1 MKHRQAG
8 HTSLEYVIVCAAL
21 AFALFVPIG
30 GDGVSPDS
38 ARSTLKIVLDIF
50 RQSYRD
56 VSHAI
61 SLPN

>member
-1 MKHRQAG
+1 MNYRQAG

-21 AFALFVPIG
+21 AFALFVPIS
-30 GDGVSPDS
+30 GDAASPEG
-38 ARSTLKIVLDIF
+38 ARSTLKVVLDIF
-50 RQSYRD
+50 KQSYRD